1 MEKWEELFPQ
11 NTRKKGRELLE
22 NGRIR
27 DLSVNENEY
36 SAAVLGRERYEVK
49 ISMDHGIPV
58 RTECSCAVGRGRGK
72 CAHMAAVL
80 YAAEQEKAEEEK
92 KSRAEQEKAAAY
104 SHLDGAETDRGS
116 AEDEKKAIR
125 MLQGYRYFHG
135 DQIRKSL
142 KLSTE
147 AETGGRKAI
156 SGGRLRL
163 EQVGKGFER
172 SGGQVLGQA
181 SAIGE
186 TERGRKSYFPVRLV
200 FSSDE
205 ALRAEC
211 GCPECARSYRQY
223 SGDCRCKYTAGLAL
237 LLEEYLKDHNIGDM
251 TDAAG
256 QYIIESTLWGKLMK
270 QTKGPADPMRL
281 EPRLIQKDKKLY
293 VSFKTGAGRMFVVKN
308 LEEFC
313 EHVKN
318 GEEAV
323 YGSSTVL
330 SHKRENFTEGSLPWL
345 EFVNRIVQE
354 EVRFADRMEDSWR
367 FSGNRPSV
375 GMLLELFGWRLDQFY
390 ELMGPSGVE
399 AEDRDH
405 GKKKQVLYARTGSPR
420 IQVEIEPRYAGGK
433 PGPAEKFDGVQVS
446 GTMPEL
452 FYGMDT
458 AYFIEAD
465 GLYRQSGELLD
476 GLERLADVS
485 MDGSFRF
492 FVGRNRLAEFYH
504 MILPRFREIAQVAEK
519 DGELIRS
526 FLPPRGEY
534 QFYLDAE
541 GGDFVCRPVVRYG
554 NQEYSPVEAVRC
566 IENGQDLMEPFRS
579 LAEEAGIALEVK
591 RRFPVEVPQKEEFS
605 CGGDEEVMYQVA
617 ENGVAALASLG
628 EVLCTDRFRG
638 CHVVRRVQTAVGVSV
653 SSGMLDLKIDTGD
666 IPPEELVDLLHS
678 YRQKKKYHRLKN
690 GTFVRMEESS
700 VGMLEEMA
708 AALRLTPKEMIRGNM
723 HLPVYRALYLDRLL
737 EEHEDV
743 YSKRDSHFKQ
753 IVKSF
758 KTIKDADFEEPESLS
773 ATMRQYQKNGYRW
786 LRTLESWNFGGILA
800 DDMGLGKTLQMIAVL
815 LAAKLEGKTGT
826 SLIVTPASLVFNW
839 GEEFKKFAP
848 ELKVTLAAGTQAER
862 QKRLEESVHSDV
874 LITSYDLLKRDAA
887 LYEGREFLYQVLDE
901 AQYIKNHTTAAAKAV
916 KVIKS
921 RFRFAL
927 TGTPIE
933 NRLSELWSIFDYLMP
948 GFLYGYDTF
957 RREFEIPVVKNN
969 DQEAMER
976 LQRMVG
982 PFILRRLKQDV
993 LRDLPEKTEEVRYV
1007 QMTGKQRKLY
1017 DGQAIH
1023 LRSLLDHQ
1031 SEEEFNNSRFQV
1043 LTELTRLRQIC
1054 CDPALCFEDYG
1065 DETAKTDAC
1074 MELVQSAVDGGH
1086 RLLVF
1091 SQFTSMLDILSS
1103 RLDGEHVEHFMI
1115 TGATPK
1121 EKRLQLVNAFNGGA
1135 VPVFLIS
1142 LKAGGV
1148 GLNLTGADMV
1158 VHYDPWWNLAA
1169 QNQATDRAHRIGQQ
1183 KNVTVYKLITKD
1195 SIEEKVLE
1203 LQETKRELADRII
1216 GQGTEQ
1222 AAPMTR
1228 EDMLRL
1234 LEIQT

>member
-465 GLYRQSGELLD
+465 GLYRQSGELSD

-628 EVLCTDRFRG
+628 AVLCTDRFRG